1 MVRSAPAV
9 RTAVSDA
16 GTTEFRR
23 SLADRP
29 APALAASGP
38 QPTGPRRETSRIQLT
53 DATDLAA
60 LPRFAMLKGLME
72 RLTGREVMLIPPGTI
87 ILGTRNAP
95 DPASY
100 VPDLVTPEVHLMSVD
115 AVEDGRAFRVSA
127 TYVAPGG
134 VLVAA
139 QIDVERQVVDLH
151 AAGRPSGRQEPL
163 RIEVDKSAHEPAPD
177 RPMRVAVVG
186 ADTVRVTVDRPH
198 HDLEA

>member
-1 MVRSAPAV
+1 MVRSAPAA
-9 RTAVSDA
+9 RTAVSGA
-16 GTTEFRR
+16 GTTEFRG

-38 QPTGPRRETSRIQLT
+38 TPTGARRETSQIQLT
-53 DATDLAA
+53 NAADLAA

-95 DPASY
+95 DPAGY

-151 AAGRPSGRQEPL
+151 AGRPSGRQEPL
-163 RIEVDKSAHEPAPD
+163 RIEVDNSAHEPAPD
-177 RPMRVAVVG
+177 RPMRVAVGG